1 MYKLIDLV
9 FMCFRLQQL
18 QQQVAAQIKM
28 KGYKTNIYQ
37 FIKMTSIKN
46 ITNIILI
53 CLAALKGSAQAPF
66 GPVRLTDSVACTA
79 VADQGVAPVCWTF
92 GTNSLF
98 EADLLR
104 TQGLRVNLSEMFYAR
119 YAYIDKAKMY
129 LATKGKT
136 YFEGGGQFHD
146 VIRVIERYGMVPES
160 AYPGKPKGRQH
171 DHTLLDTAMQRL
183 VKRWLRLGL
192 TTLQPKHLR
201 QLNDTLNKYLGKP
214 PTRFLYN
221 GKWHTP
227 RSFADTYLHF
237 TNDYLELVAFA
248 DKPLYQKHELVD
260 RYNWAADH
268 FYNISL
274 ADMQMVADSAL
285 AAGWS
290 LGWEGDVTEPDFY
303 TLDGYA
309 SLEKLPADVD
319 DKRLANYKDLSTE
332 RDHMLHLVGAGYDS
346 LGKRWYYQK
355 NSWGNY
361 NRFKGFLYM
370 DENYFLYKTVILF
383 VNKAALTPGLRARLG
398 LTVGR

>member
-1 MYKLIDLV
+1 MIQFPGRDAQLIITK
-9 FMCFRLQQL
+9 C
-18 QQQVAAQIKM
+18 KS
-28 KGYKTNIYQ
+28 YKTRIVQ
-37 FIKMTSIKN
+37 FIKMTRIKN
-46 ITNIILI
+46 IIPLI
-53 CLAALKGSAQAPF
+53 FCFATVYCYAQAPA

-79 VADQGVAPVCWTF
+79 VSDQGAAPVCWTF

-98 EADLLR
+98 ESDLLR

-119 YAYIDKAKMY
+119 YAYIDKAERY
-129 LATKGKT
+129 LATHGKT

-146 VIRVIERYGMVPES
+146 VIRVIERYGMVPEA
-160 AYPGKPKGRQH
+160 AYPGKPQPRRQH
-171 DHTLLDTAMQRL
+171 DHTLMDKAMVRL
-183 VKRWLRLGL
+183 AKRWVLMGL
-192 TTLQPKHLR
+192 THLRPKMLR
-201 QLNDTLNKYLGKP
+201 QLEDTLNRYLGKP
-214 PTRFLYN
+214 PARFLYN

-248 DKPLYQKHELVD
+248 DKPLYQKHVLVD
-260 RYNWAADH
+260 RYNWAADS

-274 ADMQMVADSAL
+274 TDMQMVADSAL

-290 LGWEGDVTEPDFY
+290 LGWEGDVTESSFY
-303 TLDGYA
+303 TLDGFA
-309 SLEKLPADVD
+309 SWENLPADID

-346 LGKRWYYQK
+346 SGKRWYYQK

-361 NRFKGFLYM
+361 NRFKGYLYM

-383 VNKAALTPGLRARLG
+383 VNKAALTPTMRERLRMRE
-398 LTVGR
+398 